1 MTLVAERLPTT
12 ATPEAV
18 AAAFRGEPGLQ
29 LLRGGQPDLPQA
41 RFSYLAARPFLT
53 FRADGSRCEL
63 RPTLGHPSVQYG
75 NPWSLLESLL
85 ARYEVLESA
94 DPPLPLGAA
103 LGFFGYDLRRHLEPR
118 LAHGVPPDLPVPDL
132 WLAFYDSLLA
142 FDHLTQETWILST
155 GMLPDG
161 SRHPGHARQAADRW
175 RHILQCASQAPP
187 PSPPPSTPT
196 HLRHHSIPSN
206 FTRTT
211 FTSAVQQ
218 ALQFIRS
225 GDIYQVNLAQRFGP
239 VPVPDPWEFWTTLYQ
254 RSPAPC
260 AAFLDA
266 GDFQIASVSP
276 ELFLRLHDRN
286 IVTRPIKGTRPR
298 SSNPQEDLRLA
309 QELESSPKEL
319 AELLMITDLLRNDL
333 GRVCS
338 YGSVTVPD
346 LRRLER
352 FAQVQHLVS
361 TVQGLLRPGLTHVA
375 ALAACFPGG
384 SITGAPKIRAME
396 IIDQLEPVARGPYT
410 GCAGFL
416 GFNRRSELNILIRTA
431 VISQGQAWYHAGAGI
446 VADSHPD
453 AEYDETLDK
462 AQPFFAALDTAV
474 TSPDLPQP
482 QPQSQP
488 IPAPV

>member
-12 ATPEAV
+12 ATPETV
-18 AAAFRGEPGLQ
+18 ATTFHGEPGLQ

-63 RPTLGHPSVQYG
+63 RPALGPLTVHFG

-85 ARYEVLESA
+85 ARYEVLESF

-142 FDHLTQETWILST
+142 FDHLTHETWIIAT

-175 RHILQCASQAPP
+175 HHILQAATHPSHPSHPSHPLAPTLP
-187 PSPPPSTPT
+187 TPL
-196 HLRHHSIPSN
+196 HLAHPVPSN
-206 FTRTT
+206 FTRST
-211 FTSAVQQ
+211 FISAVQQ
-218 ALQFIRS
+218 ALNFIRA

-239 VPVPDPWEFWTTLYQ
+239 VPIPDPWAFWTTLYQ

-276 ELFLRLHDRN
+276 ELFLRLHDRH

-298 SSNPQEDLRLA
+298 STHPQEDQRLA

-333 GRVCS
+333 GRVCA
-338 YGSVTVPD
+338 YGSVSVPD

-431 VISQGQAWYHAGAGI
+431 VIAQGHAWYHAGAGI
-446 VADSHPD
+446 VADSQPD
-453 AEYDETLDK
+453 AEYAETLDK
-462 AQPFFAALDTAV
+462 AQPFFAALSST
-474 TSPDLPQP
+474 TPDLSHPQP
-482 QPQSQP
+482 H
-488 IPAPV
+488 PVPV